1 MLKTQVNNG
10 LLYYVLGFVLIQI
23 LFMIAESIIPS
34 ASVIQYVII
43 LFLTSLYNLFLNPFM
58 LFCAELIFRN
68 KQVINN
74 KQIIKNI
81 LITYIVIFIV
91 MLYDSEI
98 ISLWFQSFEKNL
110 IILFFVI
117 GIIFQSLLFFIF
129 IKKKENTFL
138 NYFLILLPAIPIWIG
153 MIPVIIL
160 GVAFIG
166 YTP

>member
-1 MLKTQVNNG
+1 
-10 LLYYVLGFVLIQI
+10 
-23 LFMIAESIIPS
+23 
-34 ASVIQYVII
+34 
-43 LFLTSLYNLFLNPFM
+43 M